1 MLPVENQKS
10 IASGMGYLSR
20 LRSAIMARTIH
31 KGEGRMAKSPNR
43 LSASQAVLRMAQK
56 RMKARD
62 LVEACLDRIEQRE
75 GQVHAWEALDSEG
88 ARKRADML
96 DKRRRP
102 VGPLHGI
109 PLAVKDII
117 ATKTLPTTCGSPI
130 YRDHVVGRDAGCVTQ
145 LVKAGAIVLGKAVTT
160 EFAGAHAGKT
170 HNPHNLRHTPAGSSS
185 GSAAAVAD
193 FMAPVGYGTQT
204 AGSVI
209 RPGAFN
215 GVVAYKG
222 SYGWADMSGI
232 KPYAPSL
239 DTLGFFAREANDLAL
254 IRAAYGHAAAD
265 PPRQAPRI
273 GLMRTPWWDMAEP
286 YNRKNIEEAA
296 RALRAAGA
304 RVREWKSPDSWAL
317 LMQAQHR
324 IMTRE
329 ATRSYAKER
338 TRFSH
343 LFSLAMSNVM
353 VEGDAVTRRQYADA
367 RKRKRMA
374 LLQLE
379 DAWDRFDLLLAPS
392 ARGEAPSGLG
402 NTGDPIFNR
411 FWTLLGAPC
420 IALPFNSGPLGLP
433 LSVQLIGRRGR
444 DDQLIAW
451 ARWVEGKLA

>member
-1 MLPVENQKS
+1 
-10 IASGMGYLSR
+10 
-20 LRSAIMARTIH
+20 
-31 KGEGRMAKSPNR
+31 MAKSPNN
-43 LSASQAVLRMAQK
+43 LSASDAVQRMADK
-56 RMKARD
+56 RLKARD
-62 LVEACLDRIEQRE
+62 LVEACLERIEARE
-75 GQVHAWEALDSEG
+75 GQVHAWEALDAEG
-88 ARKRADML
+88 ARKRADQL
-96 DKRRRP
+96 DKRARP

-117 ATKTLPTTCGSPI
+117 DTRAMTTECGSPI
-130 YRDHVVGRDAGCVTQ
+130 YRGRMAGKDAACVTQ

-193 FMAPVGYGTQT
+193 FMAPLGYGTQT
-204 AGSVI
+204 SGSVI

-222 SYGWADMSGI
+222 THGWADLTGV
-232 KPYAPSL
+232 KTYAKSL

-254 IRAAYGHAAAD
+254 IRAAYGHAPAD
-265 PPRQAPRI
+265 PPRNSPGGAPRI

-304 RVREWKSPDSWAL
+304 RVREWKAPDPWVG

-324 IMTRE
+324 IMTKE
-329 ATRSYAKER
+329 ATQSYARER
-338 TRFSH
+338 ARSSH
-343 LFSLAMSNVM
+343 LFSPIMSAVM
-353 VEGDAVTRRQYADA
+353 IEGDAVNRRQYAEA
-367 RKRKRMA
+367 KKRRRIA
-374 LLQLE
+374 LAQID
-379 DAWDRFDLLLAPS
+379 DAWEKFDLLLAPS

-411 FWTLLGAPC
+411 FWTLLGMPC
-420 IALPFNSGPLGLP
+420 IALPFNTGPFGLP
-433 LSVQLIGRRGR
+433 LSVQLIGPRGR

-451 ARWVEGKLA
+451 AGWVERKLS

>member
-1 MLPVENQKS
+1 MDPKKHGGKE
-10 IASGMGYLSR
+10 
-20 LRSAIMARTIH
+20 
-31 KGEGRMAKSPNR
+31 RMAKSPNR
-43 LSASQAVLRMAQK
+43 LSASEAVLRMAQK
-56 RMKARD
+56 RLKARD
-62 LVEACLDRIEQRE
+62 LVEACLDRIEARE
-75 GQVHAWEALDSEG
+75 GQVHAWEALDPEG

-96 DKRRRP
+96 DRRSRP

-117 ATKTLPTTCGSPI
+117 ASRTMPTTCGSPI
-130 YRDHVVGRDAGCVTQ
+130 YRDHVVGKDAACVTQ

-222 SYGWADMSGI
+222 SYGWADMTGL

-254 IRAAYGHAAAD
+254 IRAAYGHAPAD
-265 PPRQAPRI
+265 PPKKAPRI
-273 GLMRTPWWDMAEP
+273 GLMRTPWWETAEP

-304 RVREWKSPDSWAL
+304 RVREWKAPDPWAR

-324 IMTRE
+324 IMTKE
-329 ATRSYAKER
+329 ATQSYARER
-338 TRFSH
+338 ARASH
-343 LFSLAMSNVM
+343 LFSPTMNAVM
-353 VEGDAVTRRQYADA
+353 VEGDAVNRRQYADA
-367 RKRKRMA
+367 KKRRRIA
-374 LLQLE
+374 LAQID
-379 DAWDRFDLLLAPS
+379 DAWEKFDLLLAPS
-392 ARGEAPSGLG
+392 AKGEAPSGLG

-411 FWTLLGAPC
+411 FWTLLGMPC
-420 IALPFNSGPLGLP
+420 IALPFNTGPFGLP
-433 LSVQLIGRRGR
+433 LSVQLIGPRGR

-451 ARWVEGKLA
+451 ARWVERKLS